1 MKKPA
6 RAVSLEGL
14 DALVALEGL
23 SVGDERLAPVYFVYG
38 KERYLVD
45 RALHLLRERA
55 IDPRTRDFNYELYQ
69 GKEATADRVINA
81 ARTFPMMAKRR
92 LIMVRD
98 LDAMKADEQAKL
110 LPYLEA
116 PSPETVLVLEAEK
129 LDQRT
134 RFGQA
139 VKKLCTS
146 VKLEPLYERQLL
158 GFVRGEGKLRGV
170 RFGAGAAELL
180 CEEVGADLE
189 RRSPTPSSAS
199 RLWAAGQGRSQLM
212 AREVNAEDVETHVA
226 STKQRTVFELAD
238 AVGRGDRGR
247 ALTTLSAMLEGKE
260 SGVRIVAMLAR
271 HLRQL
276 WSADA
281 LLRERVPRSELPSRA
296 RRAAVLRRWN
306 RGAGAARGEGRGR
319 AIPRLARCALSSR
332 PRLEIVAARGVA
344 PAREPRARDDRARR
358 PDR

>member
-1 MKKPA
+1 VKKPA

-14 DALVALEGL
+14 DALAALEAL
-23 SVGDERLAPVYFVYG
+23 TVGDERLAPVYFVYG

-69 GKEATADRVINA
+69 GKEATAERVVSS
-81 ARTFPMMAKRR
+81 ARTLPMMAKRR

-98 LDAMKADEQAKL
+98 LDAMKADEQAQL
-110 LPYLEA
+110 LPYLES
-116 PSPETVLVLEAEK
+116 PSPETVLVLEADK

-180 CEEVGADLE
+180 CEEVGADLGALADTVE
-189 RRSPTPSSAS
+189 RLA
-199 RLWAAGQGRSQLM
+199 LWAASQGRTDG
-212 AREVNAEDVETHVA
+212 AVNAEDVETHVA

-281 LLRERVPRSELPSRA
+281 LLRERVPRSELPSRLGVPPFFVDGIVEQA
-296 RRAAVLRRWN
+296 RRV
-306 RGAGAARGEGRGR
+306 GKGGEGRFR
-319 AIPRLARCALSSR
+319 AMHDALYRADRALKSSR
-332 PRLEIVAARGVA
+332 LEESRLLESLVLEMTAQ
-344 PAREPRARDDRARR
+344 
-358 PDR
+358 